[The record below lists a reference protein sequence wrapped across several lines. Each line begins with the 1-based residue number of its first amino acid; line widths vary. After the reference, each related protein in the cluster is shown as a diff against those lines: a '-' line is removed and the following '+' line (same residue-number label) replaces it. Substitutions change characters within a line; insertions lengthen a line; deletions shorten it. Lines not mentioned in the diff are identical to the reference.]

1 MRNRYRIQNLF
12 FLFILILISNIL
24 SQTAGIQ
31 GQITD
36 VNGQP
41 IPGVNI
47 IVAGTSW
54 GTASGADGYY
64 RLDKIP
70 PGTYSLLFKCIGF
83 RKEIKE
89 NILIKAGER
98 LKFNIQLVEEAL
110 RMQEIVVMPGNFT
123 ISQNQTTRSQEIRK
137 EKIEAIPATLDD
149 IYRVLQI
156 MPGVAFS
163 DDYSAHFHVRGGK
176 QNENLILLDGMEI
189 YDPYHLKHIGGA
201 VGVMNMEL
209 IDDVSILTGGFS
221 AKYGDK
227 LSSVVAIRNR
237 SGDKKRIG
245 GQLEAGGTGV
255 SLMLEGP
262 VPRGSWILSY
272 RKSFLKEAA
281 EILNPTDYTFSP
293 SFYDAQAKLN
303 FNLTQNNHLILNFL
317 VSKDETYLE
326 KWRNTYDLNSNYGNR
341 YYGLVWRSFFHPK
354 LLSEFILSGG
364 QNFWDNTM
372 GDDKKEE
379 LNLREHVANWNL
391 NFQPRETIEF
401 ETGFTYKKI
410 DYRYEL
416 QAAKLS
422 TAQQE
427 LEALIESYYG
437 DQNIHPETYKIAY
450 YFQNKFRFFRHFYAS
465 WGLRY
470 DYFDYIQ
477 SQKWSPRLGLA
488 WNLGNKTVLRFA
500 WGLFYQAPDYVELTR
515 DKGAVA
521 NPSFARAI
529 HYVAGIEHFLTTNFN
544 VRLEGYIKP
553 LSDMPGHYFEM
564 DDSTNSPVL
573 RYGNPNSGNCRGIE
587 VFINGKILPP
597 LSLWLTYAYS
607 QAQLEAFLFNWENY
621 TVEQKLIP
629 RFTDQ
634 PHNFS
639 MFLNFQLPKGWEFN
653 LKWRYLSGIP
663 YTPAHPGWNGE
674 TAVWTSGAVYSARY
688 PAYHRLDFRVGK
700 KFIFSKLQLASF
712 LEIKNLYNRQNV
724 LLYDYKI
731 VDNTHIKKAFH
742 TLPFL
747 PTIEFKISF

>member
-1 MRNRYRIQNLF
+1 MKNRYRIQNLF
-12 FLFILILISNIL
+12 FLFIFISKIF
-24 SQTAGIQ
+24 SQSTGIQ
-31 GQITD
+31 GKITD
-36 VNGQP
+36 AAGQP

-47 IVAGTSW
+47 VVTGTLWGTSSGPDGVYRLEKIPAGTY
-54 GTASGADGYY
+54 T
-64 RLDKIP
+64 LI
-70 PGTYSLLFKCIGF
+70 FKCIGY
-83 RKEIKE
+83 RTEIKE
-89 NILIKAGER
+89 NVQFKATETLII
-98 LKFNIQLVEEAL
+98 NIQLVEEAL

-123 ISQNQTTRSQEIRK
+123 ISQNQTTRLQEIRK

-176 QNENLILLDGMEI
+176 QSENLILLDGMEI

-201 VGVMNMEL
+201 IGVMNMEL

-227 LSSVVAIRNR
+227 LSSVVAIQNR
-237 SGDKKRIG
+237 TGNQKRVG
-245 GQLEAGGTGV
+245 GQIEAGGTGISMV
-255 SLMLEGP
+255 MEGP
-262 VPRGSWILSY
+262 MPRGNWILSY

-281 EILNPTDYTFSP
+281 EILNPTDYTYSP
-293 SFYDAQAKLN
+293 SFYDTQAKLN
-303 FNLTQNNHLILNFL
+303 FDLNPNNHLVFNFL
-317 VSKDETYLE
+317 FSKDETYLE
-326 KWRNTYDLNSNYGNR
+326 KWRNTSDLNSNYGNR

-354 LLSEFILSGG
+354 LLSELILSGG

-372 GDDKKEE
+372 GGDKKEE
-379 LNLREHVANWNL
+379 LNLREQVANWNL
-391 NFQPRETIEF
+391 NFQPRETMEF
-401 ETGFTYKKI
+401 ETGVTYKKI

-416 QAAKLS
+416 QVAKLS
-422 TAQQE
+422 TEQQE
-427 LEALIESYYG
+427 LEELIESYYG
-437 DQNIHPETYKIAY
+437 DQNIHPETYKIACY
-450 YFQNKFRFFRHFYAS
+450 LQNKFRFLKRLYAT
-465 WGLRY
+465 WGVRY

-488 WNLGNKTVLRFA
+488 WNPGSKTVLRFA

-521 NPSFARAI
+521 NPSYAKAT
-529 HYVAGIEHFLTTNFN
+529 HYVIGIEHFVTNNFN
-544 VRLEGYIKP
+544 IRIEGYLKP
-553 LSDMPGHYFEM
+553 MSQMPGHYFEM
-564 DDSTNSPVL
+564 DEETNKPIL

-587 VFINGKILPP
+587 IFINGKILPS
-597 LSLWLTYAYS
+597 LSMWLAYAYS
-607 QAQLEAFLFNWENY
+607 QARLEAFFVNWNDY
-621 TVEQKLIP
+621 TIEQKLIP

-639 MFLNFQLPKGWEFN
+639 MFLNFQLPKRWEAN

-663 YTPAHPGWNGE
+663 YTPAYPDWREE
-674 TAVWTSGAVYSARY
+674 TAVWRSGEIYADRY

-700 KFIFSKLQLASF
+700 KFIFSRFQLTSF
-712 LEIKNLYNRQNV
+712 LEIKNLYNRHNV

-731 VDNTHIKKAFH
+731 TNNTHLKKAFH

-747 PTIEFKISF
+747 PTIEFKLAF